1 LTIDAA
7 IRRAAA
13 ALEASPTATPALDA
27 RVLAKAAFGFDD
39 ATLIAHGDRVA
50 APEALK
56 RYGEMVARRAT
67 GEPVAHIVGRRE
79 FWSLDIEV
87 EPPILVPRAD
97 SETLVE
103 AVVRRRPP
111 DAPLRILD
119 LGCGSGALL
128 CALLSAFPK
137 ASGVGVDINPGA
149 VALTARNL
157 ARLGYGSRSSTK
169 VGDWF
174 SAVDER
180 FDVIVSNPP
189 YIGTADRDILPREV
203 RDFEDPRALFSGGDG
218 LDAHRAMMTGA
229 PRHLAP
235 GGLFVVEF
243 GEGQSPAINDLARGA
258 FPGADRAVENDL
270 TGRPRAFVID
280 LGAHSD

>member
-1 LTIDAA
+1 MLTIDAA

-13 ALEASPTATPALDA
+13 ELEASPTPALDA
-27 RVLAKAAFGFDD
+27 RVLAKAAFGLDD
-39 ATLIAHGDRVA
+39 ATLIARGGDVP
-50 APEALK
+50 APGALK
-56 RYGEMVARRAT
+56 RYGEMVARRAA

-87 EPPILVPRAD
+87 EAPILVPRAD

-103 AVVRRRPP
+103 AVVHRRPP

-137 ASGVGVDINPGA
+137 ATGVGVDISLEA

-157 ARLGYGSRSSTK
+157 ARLGFGPRSTSK

-174 SAVDER
+174 SAVEGR
-180 FDVIVSNPP
+180 FDVAVSNPP
-189 YIGTADRDILPREV
+189 YIRTVDRDILPREV
-203 RDFEDPRALFSGGDG
+203 RDFEDPRALFSGVEGF
-218 LDAHRAMMTGA
+218 DAHRALMTDA
-229 PRHLAP
+229 PGHLAP
-235 GGLFVVEF
+235 AGLFVVEF
-243 GEGQSPAINDLARGA
+243 GEGQSPAINELARAA
-258 FPGADRAVENDL
+258 FPGAARTVERDL
-270 TGRPRAFVID
+270 SGRPRAFVID